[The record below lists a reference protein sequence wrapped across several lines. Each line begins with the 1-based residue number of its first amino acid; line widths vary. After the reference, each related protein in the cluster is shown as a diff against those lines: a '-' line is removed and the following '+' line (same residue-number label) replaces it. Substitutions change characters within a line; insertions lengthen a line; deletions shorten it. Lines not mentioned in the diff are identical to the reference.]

1 MKLSKLKFPKVSTL
15 VKKNLELVYLIC
27 TALIVIIS
35 VQVFNFIK
43 DQKRSHFFEILNNIY
58 FEKTLSS
65 VINNLEPRYV
75 NIEHKVLYGESFSS
89 ILENYEI
96 PKREINITKK
106 LFIKKQKY

>member
-1 MKLSKLKFPKVSTL
+1 MKLGKLKFPKVSIL

-43 DQKRSHFFEILNNIY
+43 DQKKSHFFDILNNIY

-65 VINNLEPRYV
+65 VINNFEPRYV

-96 PKREINITKK
+96 PKSEINIT
-106 LFIKKQKY
+106 LIL